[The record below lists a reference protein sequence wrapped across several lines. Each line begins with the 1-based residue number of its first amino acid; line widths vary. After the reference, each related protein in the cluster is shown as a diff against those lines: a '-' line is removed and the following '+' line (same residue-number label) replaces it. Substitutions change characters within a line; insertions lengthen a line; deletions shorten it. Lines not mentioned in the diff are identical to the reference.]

1 MSVNDAPHETESN
14 KVEIRR
20 IAKDVENTAIAFF
33 TATSDSLLLYKTVF
47 FLALITDRAV
57 AEITKNVTVLIPPA
71 VPTGEP
77 PINMSN
83 IQMSVEGTVRDSC
96 GTEAKPAVRVVT
108 D

>member
-1 MSVNDAPHETESN
+1 MVKNLVYKRK
-14 KVEIRR
+14 KVL
-20 IAKDVENTAIAFF
+20 
-33 TATSDSLLLYKTVF
+33 SLKSKFWVF